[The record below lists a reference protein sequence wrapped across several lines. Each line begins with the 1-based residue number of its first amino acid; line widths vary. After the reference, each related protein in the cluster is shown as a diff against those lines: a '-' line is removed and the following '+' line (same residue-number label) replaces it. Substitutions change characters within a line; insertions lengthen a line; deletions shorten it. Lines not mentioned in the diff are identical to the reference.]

1 MNCPAFGKLCA
12 KCKGRNH
19 FAAVCKSN
27 VVKKVNQIEN
37 ESSDTSHSMSLYID
51 QVSREVH
58 INECASLNL
67 SPAQLM
73 FGRRLKTKIPIH
85 TKLLNPDIFN
95 NVSERVLKRQD
106 KQKQYYDK
114 NASPLK
120 PLSPGDNI
128 LALNFHN
135 KKWETAK
142 IISKCGSRSYMI
154 ENHLGNTVRIN
165 RIHLRPTNVPYQPT
179 SDMNF
184 DIPEVPNADCP
195 MTTIHPHKSKPKT
208 RSGRIIKTPRYLNN
222 YVCH

>member
-1 MNCPAFGKLCA
+1 
-12 KCKGRNH
+12 
-19 FAAVCKSN
+19 
-27 VVKKVNQIEN
+27 
-37 ESSDTSHSMSLYID
+37 
-51 QVSREVH
+51 
-58 INECASLNL
+58 
-67 SPAQLM
+67 M

-154 ENHLGNTVRIN
+154 ENHLGNTVRRN
-165 RIHLRPTNVPYQPT
+165 PIHLRPTNVPYQPT

-195 MTTIHPHKSKPKT
+195 MTTIHSHKSKPKT